1 MSSREAKLDALTLA
15 ALRGIVTPS
24 TAEAG
29 RSGADSFPYV

>member
-15 ALRGIVTPS
+15 GIERYCYPS